1 MRDSSPLSRRALLG
15 LAAAAPLAAAV
26 PTAVATSAY
35 AATAIGGERLG
46 RPGLQVQSGVKVPAK
61 LTAKAWLVA
70 DHDTGEV
77 LAAFDAHR
85 RLAPASTLKMLF
97 ADTVLGKFDRTQR
110 HKVTPEE
117 IADVPA
123 GSSLVGVK
131 ENYTYTVEQLWLGVF
146 LRSGN
151 DAVHVLSHMNGGI
164 AKTVAEMQA
173 KAVDLQALDT
183 QVRSPDGFD
192 HKGQVSSAYDLTLFA
207 RHGLKNDDF
216 RAYCGTKTADFPAGG
231 KKTFQIQN
239 TDRLL
244 TGAWGLDAY
253 DGIIGVKNGYT
264 SHAGNT
270 FTGAAT
276 RNGRTLLVSV
286 LHPESGGNG
295 VYKETAQLL
304 DWGFAHV
311 GKVEAVGKLVDPVS
325 EGGAQKASGG
335 GKAAGAKGAGGP
347 RVASASGDTP
357 SWGLIGG
364 AGAAVALLAG
374 GALAL
379 RGRRRR
385 RAAVLG
391 VPGAAGVPGASGV
404 PGAPAMPGA
413 AAVPAA
419 SATAGIPAP
428 GGPAAGIPAPGGP
441 VAGETPGDAGSAA
454 GGTSGG
460 GGSAAGRIPAPG
472 GPVADGTPAA
482 TGAGRTGAGHT
493 APGHP
498 GRPTASGD
506 GGQGPGGN
514 GHPGGPADGPAGG
527 PSGR

>member
-1 MRDSSPLSRRALLG
+1 MGVVCGTLYGPGMRDSSPLSRRALLG
-15 LAAAAPLAAAV
+15 LTAAAPLAAAV
-26 PTAVATSAY
+26 PAATATSAY
-35 AATAIGGERLG
+35 AATAIGGELLG
-46 RPGLQVQSGVKVPAK
+46 RSGLQVRGGVDVPAK
-61 LTAKAWLVA
+61 LTARAWLVA
-70 DHDTGEV
+70 DHESGEV
-77 LAAFDAHR
+77 LAAFNAHR

-97 ADTVLGKFDRTQR
+97 ADTVLGKFDRTER
-110 HKVTPEE
+110 HKVAPEE

-164 AKTVAEMQA
+164 DKTVAEMQA

-216 RAYCGTKTADFPAGG
+216 RAYCGTRTADFPAGG

-244 TGAWGLDAY
+244 TGAWGMETY
-253 DGIIGVKNGYT
+253 DGLIGVKNGYT

-286 LHPESGGNG
+286 LHPQSGGNG
-295 VYKETAQLL
+295 VYKETAKLL
-304 DWGFAHV
+304 DWGFANADKVKPV
-311 GKVEAVGKLVDPVS
+311 GVLVDPLS
-325 EGGAQKASGG
+325 EGGAKRTPAD
-335 GKAAGAKGAGGP
+335 KAAGAKGAAGSQA
-347 RVASASGDTP
+347 ASASGDGGP

-374 GALAL
+374 GTLAL

-385 RAAVLG
+385 AV
-391 VPGAAGVPGASGV
+391 
-404 PGAPAMPGA
+404 
-413 AAVPAA
+413 
-419 SATAGIPAP
+419 
-428 GGPAAGIPAPGGP
+428 
-441 VAGETPGDAGSAA
+441 A
-454 GGTSGG
+454 GGTTESD
-460 GGSAAGRIPAPG
+460 APE
-472 GPVADGTPAA
+472 
-482 TGAGRTGAGHT
+482 
-493 APGHP
+493 
-498 GRPTASGD
+498 
-506 GGQGPGGN
+506 
-514 GHPGGPADGPAGG
+514 
-527 PSGR
+527 SGRSGR